1 MPRSTSVTLSDHF
14 NQFVEEQVASGRY
27 ASASEVI
34 REGLRLVEERE
45 RRLGDLNAAIDA
57 GLGSGVAEDF
67 SWDVVRAEGRR
78 IAGERAG

>member
-14 NQFVEEQVASGRY
+14 NRFVEAQVASGRY
-27 ASASEVI
+27 GSASEVI

-45 RRLGDLNAAIDA
+45 RRLDDLNAAIDA
-57 GLGSGVAEDF
+57 GLESGVAEEF
-67 SWDVVRAEGRR
+67 SWDAVRREGRR